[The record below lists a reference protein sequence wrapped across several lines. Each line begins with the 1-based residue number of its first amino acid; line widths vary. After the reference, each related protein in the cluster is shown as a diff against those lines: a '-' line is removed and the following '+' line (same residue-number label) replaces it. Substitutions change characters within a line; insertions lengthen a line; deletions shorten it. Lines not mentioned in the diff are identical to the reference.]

1 MNPRPPIL
9 RRIALALVAHAGR
22 VLAGSH
28 AFWAEGMKQEAD
40 HIPGDWDAFCW
51 SAGCVFAS
59 YRQAVPSGAIIR
71 GFLTLL
77 IFYFSYDSLIGPAQ
91 AIGCYVHASQ
101 SLLNLLARLPDDQVI
116 CVSWPAVPVT
126 LQLLSIA
133 VGGLYAV
140 SAVQFLRRRT
150 PAFLLFVSAFSA
162 GLICFVYEQ
171 GMPALDLYRTSSLLG
186 PVLAHIVLSRAV
198 IPVLAGTA
206 IWLALFQRDKSALNA
221 I

>member
-1 MNPRPPIL
+1 MIPHPPIL

-59 YRQAVPSGAIIR
+59 YRQTPGSIIR
-71 GFLTLL
+71 AFLAIL
-77 IFYFSYDSLIGPAQ
+77 IFYFCYDSLIGPAQ

-133 VGGLYAV
+133 VGGLYAM
-140 SAVQFLRRRT
+140 SAIQFIRRQA
-150 PAFLLFVSAFSA
+150 PAFFLFVLAFAA
-162 GLICFVYEQ
+162 GLVCFIYEQ
-171 GMPALDLYRTSSLLG
+171 GMPAVGLYRASSLLA
-186 PVLAHIVLSRAV
+186 PVLAHMLLSRHR
-198 IPVLAGTA
+198 PLAGRHGDMA
-206 IWLALFQRDKSALNA
+206 CVVPA
-221 I
+221 